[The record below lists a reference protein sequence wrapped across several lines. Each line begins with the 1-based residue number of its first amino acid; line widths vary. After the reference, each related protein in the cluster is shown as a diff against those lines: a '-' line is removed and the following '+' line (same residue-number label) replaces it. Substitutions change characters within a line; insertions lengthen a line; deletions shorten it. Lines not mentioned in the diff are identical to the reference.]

1 MNHQTRLVIHVGSNN
16 LALEQEVIAV
26 RKLGTLI
33 DELKPKVKS
42 LAFSSVVT
50 RDDIAADKI
59 ESFNALAKTLCAK
72 RDVVFIDNKS
82 ITGQHL
88 NRSRI
93 HLNGEGD
100 RILGG
105 NFCRYL
111 RDPSPPAKQ
120 QNTPAVTPPYFRGQ
134 YKNHRPATKGSWQD
148 TSWNNYLKLVRAVT
162 NK

>member
-1 MNHQTRLVIHVGSNN
+1 MNNQTRLVIHTGWNN
-16 LALEQEVIAV
+16 LALEHIAV

-50 RDDIAADKI
+50 RDAIAADKI

-72 RDVVFIDNKS
+72 RYVVFIDKKS
-82 ITGQHL
+82 VTGRHL

-100 RILGG
+100 RILGE

-111 RDPSPPAKQ
+111 ES
-120 QNTPAVTPPYFRGQ
+120 G
-134 YKNHRPATKGSWQD
+134 
-148 TSWNNYLKLVRAVT
+148 
-162 NK
+162 